1 MFLIKFVVFSI
12 YFILIKKNVT
22 CFYVGHIWTDGA
34 NVVYLIFLV
43 KLFILICKAIKSIK
57 GFVINIMTNFQTIL
71 KIYVYLMGN
80 CTNLPHKNA
89 FFSKLIYLEKRVDKH
104 VF

>member
-1 MFLIKFVVFSI
+1 MFLYGAYLDRWGKCCLSYISSQTI
-12 YFILIKKNVT
+12 Y
-22 CFYVGHIWTDGA
+22 
-34 NVVYLIFLV
+34 
-43 KLFILICKAIKSIK
+43 LICKAIKSIK